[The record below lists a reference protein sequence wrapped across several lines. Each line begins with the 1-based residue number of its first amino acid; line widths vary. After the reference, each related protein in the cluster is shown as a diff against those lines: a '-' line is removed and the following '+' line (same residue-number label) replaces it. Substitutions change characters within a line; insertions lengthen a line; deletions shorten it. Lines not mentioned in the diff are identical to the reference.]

1 MISDEGHELEYS
13 TPQSNQENSKELKM
27 QASSKIIDSSEP
39 HTDSGNIMSINKKT
53 TPASLFC
60 HEWHPTHVE
69 LTIGTKKY
77 LWNSRSHRKMRLPE
91 SLDRE
96 AHPTEI
102 KQRLRFLSWEPKII
116 SWHICWIG
124 FIANTLWVVNGIYAT
139 WPDASNT
146 DPVMISYVTGII
158 GAFLFIVTG
167 YLGYIEAI
175 NHTHSEVRIPMD
187 EAVREYVSPSPQLG
201 FWGNPINSGVS
212 FSDKRQALL
221 IEEGYPI
228 LEDVESKQLLSSKVL
243 DLTLQKFGDVVS
255 MEKAVMGRELV
266 VRLGNHVIHANVT
279 GFEAVDDMKSN
290 KSSTKSSVY
299 RWWTWY
305 PDLHYLGVFNA
316 LIFFIA
322 TIIFFIPACAWYP
335 MDEKGATTPETIF
348 WVYVLQIIPSIG
360 FVYVGH
366 AAMAEAAG
374 SWIKP
379 NFNSVGWWI
388 SFFNTVG
395 GYGFLFC
402 PILAIPSVVGE
413 VGCCDELT
421 KWGSLFSTFW
431 GSCAFWV
438 AGVLQC
444 VEFSSEHP
452 INFSKG
458 I

>member
-1 MISDEGHELEYS
+1 MSSDGGHEVEYPNFKSDE
-13 TPQSNQENSKELKM
+13 ENLKESKLV
-27 QASSKIIDSSEP
+27 SSKIIDSSEP
-39 HTDSGNIMSINKKT
+39 HTESGNKMSINKKT
-53 TPASLFC
+53 TPTSLFC

-69 LTIGTKKY
+69 IKVGTKKY
-77 LWNSRSHRKMRLPE
+77 LWNSRSHRKIRLPE
-91 SLDRE
+91 SLDRDV
-96 AHPTEI
+96 HPSEI
-102 KQRLRFLSWEPKII
+102 KHRLRLLSWEPKII

-124 FIANTLWVVNGIYAT
+124 FIANTMWVVNGIYAT
-139 WPDASNT
+139 WPDAASNT
-146 DPVMISYVTGII
+146 DPDMISYVTGII
-158 GAFLFIVTG
+158 GAFLFILTG
-167 YLGYIEAI
+167 YLGYVEAI
-175 NHTHSEVRIPMD
+175 NHTHSEVRVPMD
-187 EAVREYVSPSPQLG
+187 ETVREYVNPSPQLG
-201 FWGNPINSGVS
+201 FWGDPINSDVT

-221 IEEGYPI
+221 IDEGYPL
-228 LEDVESKQLLSSKVL
+228 LEDVESEQMLSSKVL
-243 DLTLQKFGDVVS
+243 DLALEKFGDAVS
-255 MEKAVMGRELV
+255 MEKAVLGRELII
-266 VRLGNHVIHANVT
+266 RLGNHVIRADVT
-279 GFEAVDDMKSN
+279 GFEGVNASN
-290 KSSTKSSVY
+290 KSVIKSNMY

-316 LIFFIA
+316 LVFFIA
-322 TIIFFIPACAWYP
+322 TLIFFIPACAWYP
-335 MDEKGATTPETIF
+335 MDEKGANIPKTIF

-379 NFNSVGWWI
+379 RFNSIGWWI

-395 GYGFLFC
+395 GYGFLLC

-452 INFSKG
+452 INFSKDV
-458 I
+458 